1 MKDEDLR
8 AFIAKR
14 GQTTFH
20 PVRFSFSPLPTHDA
34 SINDPQTSTCRISP
48 TISTGVVSPTLL
60 VHGIEGLRIVDASV
74 FPKNVSGHPSA
85 VVVAVAER
93 AADLIKEGRK

>member
-1 MKDEDLR
+1 MLR
-8 AFIAKR
+8 GVKRLFILYVSLSLL
-14 GQTTFH
+14 H
-20 PVRFSFSPLPTHDA
+20 PLSLPTHDA